1 MQWIEDIAVVAMRWS
16 VLRA

>member
-1 MQWIEDIAVVAMRWS
+1 MQWIEDIAMVAMRWS